1 VAVVQAHGA
10 VGEALEDRRQVVCRV
25 VVLLCGDQALD
36 NVQRRRLYVDPDSR
50 RVEAVD
56 YWERWISQA
65 MLLSMDISQIIDFL
79 QTTLGQAVLGAVETV
94 YEFLF
99 PSNAP
104 GAPKP

>member
-1 VAVVQAHGA
+1 
-10 VGEALEDRRQVVCRV
+10 
-25 VVLLCGDQALD
+25 
-36 NVQRRRLYVDPDSR
+36 
-50 RVEAVD
+50 
-56 YWERWISQA
+56 